1 MIYTVEIVKDRH
13 NAERPLAVEIT
24 RDEADYVCEKLPQFL
39 HFRHYWKVFGSQY
52 KKSLDGFGYPY
63 IFFVQGVVCL
73 SVFMI
78 QFYSLQ
84 GYTATCT

>member
-39 HFRHYWKVFGSQY
+39 HFRHY
-52 KKSLDGFGYPY
+52 
-63 IFFVQGVVCL
+63 
-73 SVFMI
+73 
-78 QFYSLQ
+78 
-84 GYTATCT
+84 